1 MYTSGIVGRFFSSI
15 SNDWNSKFSHR
26 VTSCYTIFTTLST
39 IIMNY
44 GKFQHYH
51 NLFCGAWFG
60 EGPIRAKNA
69 SQNTGPEKKWPSP
82 TLSVNFTISHTKQG
96 LVVLFPL
103 SFNIPKA
110 TSHNFAPLDV
120 GNFKKD
126 DGKCNLVVSIVKKS
140 SGRGIEIWEVGY
152 LSQFFLFWAF
162 AVNKDKKIT
171 LKIPGNDIWLK

>member
-1 MYTSGIVGRFFSSI
+1 MGEQNRYLPKYLLSVGLYFMYTSGIVGRFFSSI

-60 EGPIRAKNA
+60 QGPIRAKNA
-69 SQNTGPEKKWPSP
+69 SQNTGPEKKLPSL

-110 TSHNFAPLDV
+110 TLHNFAPLDV
-120 GNFKKD
+120 FLKKMME
-126 DGKCNLVVSIVKKS
+126 NV
-140 SGRGIEIWEVGY
+140 IW
-152 LSQFFLFWAF
+152 
-162 AVNKDKKIT
+162 
-171 LKIPGNDIWLK
+171 